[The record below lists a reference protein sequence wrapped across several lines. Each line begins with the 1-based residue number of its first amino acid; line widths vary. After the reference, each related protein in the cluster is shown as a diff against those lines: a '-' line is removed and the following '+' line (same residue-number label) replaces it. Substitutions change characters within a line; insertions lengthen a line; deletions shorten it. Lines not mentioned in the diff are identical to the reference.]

1 MNALTIYCKFKNGTS
16 LTRGFDTI
24 MDFIEAYE
32 HRQFFHMENNI
43 EYIKLKFFDNNF
55 NKKKFK
61 TIHNAYIYC
70 QMIIK

>member
-1 MNALTIYCKFKNGTS
+1 MNDLIIDCKFKNGPS

-43 EYIKLKFFDNNF
+43 EYIKLKFFDNDF
-55 NKKKFK
+55 NRKKFK
-61 TIHNAYIYC
+61 TIHDAYIHC
-70 QMIIK
+70 QMITK

>member
-1 MNALTIYCKFKNGTS
+1 MNDLIINCKFKNGPT

-32 HRQFFHMENNI
+32 QLQFFYMENNI
-43 EYIKLKFFDNNF
+43 EYIKLKFFDNIF

-61 TIHNAYIYC
+61 TIHDAYIYC

>member
-1 MNALTIYCKFKNGTS
+1 MNDLIINCKFKNGPG

-32 HRQFFHMENNI
+32 HQEFFHMENNI
-43 EYIKLKFFDNNF
+43 EYIKLKFFDNDF

-61 TIHNAYIYC
+61 TIHDAYIHC
-70 QMIIK
+70 QMITK